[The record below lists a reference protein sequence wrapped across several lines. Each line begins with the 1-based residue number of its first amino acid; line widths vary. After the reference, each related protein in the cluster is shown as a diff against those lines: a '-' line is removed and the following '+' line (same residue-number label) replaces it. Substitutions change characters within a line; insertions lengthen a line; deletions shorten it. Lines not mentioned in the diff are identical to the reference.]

1 MRFFLDN
8 CLRMQFDTSGISVTG
23 MAILIL
29 IQILIQIPRPILC
42 WQAGPVLG
50 GRDLHHLKTGSAGS
64 WVEDTWS
71 EGRGRVCF
79 QASRPAAAA
88 PKPGRPVL
96 GDDTRQTNRCLK
108 ETDIGSPEKM
118 FREGPG
124 TNS

>member
-23 MAILIL
+23 MAILI
-29 IQILIQIPRPILC
+29 QILC

-108 ETDIGSPEKM
+108 ETDIGSREKI
-118 FREGPG
+118 FKEGPG